1 MATKKK
7 KINVNIGVDDSTEV
21 TKRVSKAVKAVSD
34 KKQSFSEPVV
44 GIVNRVG
51 RDSYGKVVLYMVV
64 SGAEDVVRATI
75 KTGECSEY
83 TEASSLFVGKK
94 VSLIPATSGVEVV
107 EFVDFI

>member
-1 MATKKK
+1 MATKK
-7 KINVNIGVDDSTEV
+7 KINVNIGVGDSTEA
-21 TKRVSKAVKAVSD
+21 TKRVAKAIKAISD

-44 GIVNRVG
+44 GVVNRVG
-51 RDSYGKVVLYMVV
+51 RDSYGKAVLYMVV

-75 KTGECSEY
+75 KRGEYSEY